1 MSDIEQIKKNPDALF
16 DLFNSMQPDAK
27 VAFINRFAHDVFHR
41 RVLISSDGTVL
52 IPNEDVINTP
62 NTSDKA
68 YSKLYKEPIK
78 VNKLELF
85 SKDELN
91 ER

>member
-1 MSDIEQIKKNPDALF
+1 
-16 DLFNSMQPDAK
+16 
-27 VAFINRFAHDVFHR
+27 
-41 RVLISSDGTVL
+41 
-52 IPNEDVINTP
+52 VINTP